1 MALGAG
7 SLTRG
12 RFIMKVS
19 FWAIFLMNKLKELV
33 LCSSGGTMVHTH
45 TTLGVWIP
53 LVIKRLQSEVKMPNT
68 YDICIQ
74 YVGHWHSQSWKC
86 HDISITK
93 TEQANAVGIIKA
105 KNALALV
112 QQQLCYGSI
121 PIVCAL
127 STLGCRIQPRT

>member
-45 TTLGVWIP
+45 TTLGV
-53 LVIKRLQSEVKMPNT
+53 
-68 YDICIQ
+68 
-74 YVGHWHSQSWKC
+74 
-86 HDISITK
+86 
-93 TEQANAVGIIKA
+93 
-105 KNALALV
+105 
-112 QQQLCYGSI
+112 
-121 PIVCAL
+121 
-127 STLGCRIQPRT
+127 